1 MAGQKLKLRGCE
13 IVFANMEEKDGFKRS
28 LTIKVDAEKEKQITE
43 FWKANKIGKQNPGV
57 PSFKEYE
64 GTKQMNLSFNDNT
77 KFAYLNGTNE
87 QSLGWG
93 AKIDLVVNAFT
104 YNNKFTGGKDKVGAS
119 LSAVLVTSGR
129 VTGADADLADLLS
142 GYEEL
147 ESNDGDNANDT
158 STLGNSMPND
168 KTVDDLPF

>member
-1 MAGQKLKLRGCE
+1 MTEQKLKLKGCE

-28 LTIKVDAEKEKQITE
+28 LTIKVDAEKEKAITE

-93 AKIDLVVNAFT
+93 AKVDLVVNAFT

-142 GYEEL
+142 GYEVA
-147 ESNDGDNANDT
+147 ESNNDEVADSVEQQT
-158 STLGNSMPND
+158 A
-168 KTVDDLPF
+168 VDDLPF

>member
-1 MAGQKLKLRGCE
+1 MAEQKLKLKGCE
-13 IVFANMEEKDGFKRS
+13 IVFANLEEKDGFKRS
-28 LTIKVDAEKEKQITE
+28 LTIKVDADKENQITE

-64 GTKQMNLSFNDNT
+64 GTKQFGVSFNDNT

-93 AKIDLVVNAFT
+93 AKVDLVVNAFT

-119 LSAVLVTSGR
+119 LSAVLVTAGR
-129 VTGADADLADLLS
+129 VTGSDADLADLLS
-142 GYEEL
+142 GYEVA
-147 ESNDGDNANDT
+147 ESNSEEMADNVEQQTAEN
-158 STLGNSMPND
+158 
-168 KTVDDLPF
+168 DLPF

>member
-1 MAGQKLKLRGCE
+1 MAEQKLKLRGCE

-28 LTIKVDAEKEKQITE
+28 LTIKVDSEKEKAITE
-43 FWKANKIGKQNPGV
+43 FWKENNIGKQNPGV

-77 KFAYLNGTNE
+77 KFAYLNGTSE

-142 GYEEL
+142 GYEVA
-147 ESNDGDNANDT
+147 ESNSEEMADNVEQQTAEN
-158 STLGNSMPND
+158 
-168 KTVDDLPF
+168 DLPF

>member
-1 MAGQKLKLRGCE
+1 MAEQKLKLRGCE

-93 AKIDLVVNAFT
+93 AKVDLIVNAFT

-142 GYEEL
+142 GYEVA
-147 ESNDGDNANDT
+147 ESNSEEMADNVEQQTAEN
-158 STLGNSMPND
+158 
-168 KTVDDLPF
+168 DLPF

>member
-1 MAGQKLKLRGCE
+1 MAEQKLKLKGCE
-13 IVFANMEEKDGFKRS
+13 IMFANMEEKDGFKRS

-43 FWKANKIGKQNPGV
+43 FWKANKIGKTDAGKPN
-57 PSFKEYE
+57 FKDYE

-104 YNNKFTGGKDKVGAS
+104 YNNKFTGGKYKVGAS

-142 GYEEL
+142 GYEVAET
-147 ESNDGDNANDT
+147 NDANDT
-158 STLGNSMPND
+158 TTTLAEDMANGEL
-168 KTVDDLPF
+168 DDSLPF